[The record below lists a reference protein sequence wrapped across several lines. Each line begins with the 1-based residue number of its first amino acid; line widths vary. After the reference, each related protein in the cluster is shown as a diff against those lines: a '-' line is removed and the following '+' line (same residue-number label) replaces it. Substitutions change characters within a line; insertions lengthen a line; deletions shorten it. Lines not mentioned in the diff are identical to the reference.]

1 MGMIQCPEC
10 DGHISDKALS
20 CPKCGY
26 TGKDPLLPVSEQNR
40 GEIVRAEYGL
50 AAWDAEEGMVATLG
64 HEDKEA
70 LAEWM
75 SDWDRFRLAVPELA
89 QIIQDACAPAGKEY
103 VAKLTPEIRRL
114 MGERKLTFKVDKQ
127 GELMAALQDKGNVI
141 RKQVRL
147 EEVDLTPDI
156 RHAVDNLYVIMGMNR
171 ILDEIQKV
179 RDSVQDLHVEMR
191 DDRLAAADAAR
202 ERFLRAQAIRDT
214 QLRKASLIAAAD
226 DATKAKN
233 ALMREFTR
241 LQEKIRQGSGRPF
254 LDRLIHPLD
263 LSREADEAL
272 EDLRQIVVCVEV
284 ECAALSALEEYPA
297 VYGSMSGF
305 TQFAHEQGLDDIGN
319 LLLIGEHSASNW
331 TRMIER
337 VDETVQRIHDID
349 TMKSLTMPE
358 PYALITPESEEKE
371 DETTGVTTEYAY
383 DGPDKDMTDGDAADA
398 VNAKPVVCRN
408 GECGK
413 RLSGKNKDGLCE
425 HCREETMGAIR
436 SVAGGAMIGV
446 GFGALK
452 MLETRRG
459 RR

>member
-1 MGMIQCPEC
+1 M
-10 DGHISDKALS
+10 
-20 CPKCGY
+20 
-26 TGKDPLLPVSEQNR
+26 
-40 GEIVRAEYGL
+40 
-50 AAWDAEEGMVATLG
+50 
-64 HEDKEA
+64 
-70 LAEWM
+70 
-75 SDWDRFRLAVPELA
+75 
-89 QIIQDACAPAGKEY
+89 
-103 VAKLTPEIRRL
+103 
-114 MGERKLTFKVDKQ
+114 
-127 GELMAALQDKGNVI
+127 
-141 RKQVRL
+141 
-147 EEVDLTPDI
+147 
-156 RHAVDNLYVIMGMNR
+156 
-171 ILDEIQKV
+171 
-179 RDSVQDLHVEMR
+179 
-191 DDRLAAADAAR
+191 
-202 ERFLRAQAIRDT
+202 
-214 QLRKASLIAAAD
+214 
-226 DATKAKN
+226 
-233 ALMREFTR
+233 
-241 LQEKIRQGSGRPF
+241 
-254 LDRLIHPLD
+254 
-263 LSREADEAL
+263 